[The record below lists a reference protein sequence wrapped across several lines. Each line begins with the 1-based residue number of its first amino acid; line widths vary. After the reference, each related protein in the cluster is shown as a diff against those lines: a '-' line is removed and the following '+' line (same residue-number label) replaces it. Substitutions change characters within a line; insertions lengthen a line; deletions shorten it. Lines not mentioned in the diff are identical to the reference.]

1 MSFHLAFDEGFE
13 QVEVEEEDFEIR
25 NEGKNDIRLAR
36 YNENVLAKVGALC
49 VCPACGNG
57 FVKRSYQQKFHSV
70 KCKDRFWNLQPHR
83 IDRTKIFNLTR
94 G

>member
-1 MSFHLAFDEGFE
+1 MNFDATIDESFE
-13 QVEVEEEDFEIR
+13 QAIEDAEAR
-25 NEGKNDIRLAR
+25 NKRKDEIRLAR
-36 YNENVLAKVGALC
+36 FNENKLAKVGALC

-57 FVKRSYQQKFHSV
+57 FVKKSYQQKFHSR

-83 IDRTKIFNLTR
+83 IERTKIFNLTR